1 MKVSELSW
9 EWTRLTLGT
18 REEQKT
24 ETEGDGKNMGT
35 PISDFVQMN

>member
-18 REEQKT
+18 WEEQKA
-24 ETEGDGKNMGT
+24 ETEGDEKNMGD
-35 PISDFVQMN
+35 PSSDFVQLS